1 MSDNFLRRNDRMHN
15 MQAFEFANADR
26 CTPNMR
32 HLIILP
38 CRRLLLQVSQ
48 LRRWTHSD
56 VPAYW
61 IAHGAR
67 RSSRATAR
75 AFVDVDSDTTF
86 YRLKLYESCR
96 NGTRNHFVLLSSDRT
111 QINFVRRCIIES
123 HQRAA
128 NATRRC
134 HGSGARTGRKAWT
147 RMHGDRM
154 RYVGSTTLI
163 GWTYVSKA

>member
-75 AFVDVDSDTTF
+75 AFVDVDSDTIIDVLPSETI
-86 YRLKLYESCR
+86 RKLQKRHPQSLC
-96 NGTRNHFVLLSSDRT
+96 TS
-111 QINFVRRCIIES
+111 
-123 HQRAA
+123 
-128 NATRRC
+128 
-134 HGSGARTGRKAWT
+134 
-147 RMHGDRM
+147 
-154 RYVGSTTLI
+154 
-163 GWTYVSKA
+163 